1 LRQQPFP
8 APSITIMAIP
18 TETQRKLN
26 NASRLLKISP
36 SIRGHVAAVITELEA
51 AGYRPQIDSQVWRSI
66 AQQAKLKAEGKSTVS
81 YSFHNVSTSMGSP
94 DALAADIVDVRWQWN
109 APRSYWLRLAGAA
122 QRQGLT
128 TGIYWGL
135 TQAQRKAIATA
146 IEREDWDAKVA
157 LGWDTAHVEVPDF
170 SITRARN
177 GERPQLGKPVLPQPM
192 RLFVNGK
199 QVENAYL
206 VAGKWYCSEGALA
219 AVLGGA
225 TQNEAAIAP
234 VAQLFERWGWVN
246 VKYTLQAEKNRADVR
261 VIAR

>member
-1 LRQQPFP
+1 
-8 APSITIMAIP
+8 MAIP

-36 SIRGHVAAVITELEA
+36 SIRAHVAAVITELEA
-51 AGYRPQIDSQVWRSI
+51 AGYRPQIDGQVWRSS
-66 AQQAKLKAEGKSTVS
+66 AQQARLKAEGKSTVS
-81 YSFHNVSTSMGSP
+81 YSYHNVSTTAGDP

-109 APRSYWLRLAGAA
+109 APRSYWLRLAAA
-122 QRQGLT
+122 AERQGLT

-135 TQAQRKAIATA
+135 TQAQRKAIAGA

-157 LGWDTAHVEVPDF
+157 LGWDTAHVEPGNF
-170 SITRARN
+170 SIARARA
-177 GERPQLGKPVLPQPM
+177 GERPRLGKPVLPVPM
-192 RLFVNGK
+192 RLFVNGR

-206 VAGKWYCSEGALA
+206 VDGKWYCTEGALA

-225 TQNEAAIAP
+225 TQNAAAIAP
-234 VAQLFERWGWVN
+234 VAQLFAHWGWVN
-246 VKYTLQAEKNRADVR
+246 VKYTLQPEKNRADVR

>member
-1 LRQQPFP
+1 MP
-8 APSITIMAIP
+8 IT

-36 SIRGHVAAVITELEA
+36 SIRAHVAAVITELEA

-81 YSFHNVSTSMGSP
+81 YSYHNVSTPMGSP

-109 APRSYWLRLAGAA
+109 APRSYWLQLAAAA

-135 TQAQRKAIATA
+135 TQAQRKAIAAA

-157 LGWDTAHVEVPDF
+157 LGWDTAHVEPNDF
-170 SITRARN
+170 SIARARS
-177 GERPQLGKPVLPQPM
+177 GERPRLGKPVLPKPL

-206 VAGKWYCSEGALA
+206 VGGKWYCSEGALA
-219 AVLGGA
+219 VVLGAA
-225 TQNEAAIAP
+225 TQSPAVIAP
-234 VAQLFERWGWVN
+234 VAQLLERWGWVN

-261 VIAR
+261 VVRV